1 MLESLRPISLRFSHL
16 RAVARPGVLFAITVF
31 AFASVSSAQHNSAA
45 VAKPA
50 GSQKGI
56 VDFRPSEAENS
67 VPEIFRQGP
76 SRFQW
81 ELKPIRTATRHHVWA
96 LRFPSP
102 LPGDVPANNIV
113 HAEYFLP
120 ASPPPEG
127 GKYPAAVVLHI
138 LGADFPL
145 SRFMAAR
152 LADHGV
158 AALFVQLPYYGKRK
172 PQDQPEVRFLSGDMN
187 RSVAAFRQG
196 VLDIRRAIAWLA
208 SRPEVDATKIHATG
222 ISLGGIMAA
231 LATSIDPMASGGV
244 FVLAGGGLADI
255 LWNLPEKEARVYR
268 EAWQKSGRTFDDLR
282 ALVDPFDPLTYA
294 ARLRGKR
301 VKMIVAKVDEVVPA
315 RSGEALWKAAGEP
328 EIVRYDAGHY
338 SAAAFLLPAMRETI
352 EFIVRSKP
360 AQTP

>member
-1 MLESLRPISLRFSHL
+1 MCEPNLTIPRLKSCRVHQLRLTISCLW
-16 RAVARPGVLFAITVF
+16 LFA
-31 AFASVSSAQHNSAA
+31 AFSVTPAQPNSAKAPKPSA
-45 VAKPA
+45 V
-50 GSQKGI
+50 QKGI
-56 VDFRPSEAENS
+56 VNFIPSDSENL

-102 LPGDVPANNIV
+102 LPGEMAANNIV

-127 GKYPAAVVLHI
+127 GRYPAAVVLHI

-152 LADHGV
+152 LADNGI

-172 PQDQPEVRFLSGDMN
+172 PADQPEARFLSGDLN
-187 RSVAAFRQG
+187 RSVTAFRQG
-196 VLDIRRAIAWLA
+196 VLDIRRSIAWLA
-208 SRPEVDATKIHATG
+208 SRPEVDSKKIHATG
-222 ISLGGIMAA
+222 VSLGGIMAA
-231 LATSIDPMASGGV
+231 LATAIDPMASGGV

-268 EAWQKSGRTFDDLR
+268 EAWQKSGRTFEDLR
-282 ALVDPFDPLTYA
+282 GLVDPFDPLTYA
-294 ARLRGKR
+294 DRLRNKR
-301 VKMIVAKVDEVVPA
+301 VKMIVARVDEVVPA

-352 EFIVRSKP
+352 EFIARSK
-360 AQTP
+360 TPGSP

>member
-1 MLESLRPISLRFSHL
+1 MCEPNPTIPRNNFRLFIALSLVISCGTILGSFS
-16 RAVARPGVLFAITVF
+16 AV
-31 AFASVSSAQHNSAA
+31 SAQTSPS
-45 VAKPA
+45 VAPKPSPA
-50 GSQKGI
+50 QKGI
-56 VDFRPSEAENS
+56 VNFLPSDAETL

-102 LPGDVPANNIV
+102 LPGEVPANNIV

-120 ASPPPEG
+120 ANPPPEG
-127 GKYPAAVVLHI
+127 GRYPAAVVLHI

-152 LADHGV
+152 LADNGI

-172 PQDQPEVRFLSGDMN
+172 PADLPEVRFLSGDLN
-187 RSVAAFRQG
+187 RSVMAFRQG

-208 SRPEVDATKIHATG
+208 SRPEVDPKKIHATG

-231 LATSIDPMASGGV
+231 LATAIDPMASGGV

-255 LWNLPEKEARVYR
+255 LWNLPEKEARTYR
-268 EAWQKSGRTFDDLR
+268 EAWQKSGRTFDDLSR
-282 ALVDPFDPLTYA
+282 LVDPFDPLTYA
-294 ARLRGKR
+294 DRLRNKR

-338 SAAAFLLPAMRETI
+338 SAAAFILPAMRETI
-352 EFIVRSKP
+352 EFIARSK
-360 AQTP
+360 TP

>member
-1 MLESLRPISLRFSHL
+1 MREPIRTIRRHNSSGVTLRWLTLICVAFLASCPVTSAQPNSPAVPK
-16 RAVARPGVLFAITVF
+16 AVAT
-31 AFASVSSAQHNSAA
+31 
-45 VAKPA
+45 
-50 GSQKGI
+50 QKGI
-56 VDFRPSEAENS
+56 VNFLPSDAEKL
-67 VPEIFRQGP
+67 VPEIFRQGA

-102 LPGDVPANNIV
+102 LPGDVAANNIV

-127 GKYPAAVVLHI
+127 SRYPAAVVLHI

-152 LADHGV
+152 LADNGI

-172 PQDQPEVRFLSGDMN
+172 PADQPDVRFLSGDLT
-187 RSVAAFRQG
+187 RSVTAFRQG

-208 SRPEVDATKIHATG
+208 SRPEVDSTKIYATG
-222 ISLGGIMAA
+222 ISLGGIMAS
-231 LATSIDPMASGGV
+231 LATAIDPMASGGV

-255 LWNLPEKEARVYR
+255 LWNMPEKEARVYR
-268 EAWQKSGRTFDDLR
+268 EAWQKSGRTFENLR
-282 ALVDPFDPLTYA
+282 GLVDPFDPLTYA
-294 ARLRGKR
+294 DRLRGKR
-301 VKMIVAKVDEVVPA
+301 VKMILAKVDEVVPA

-338 SAAAFLLPAMRETI
+338 SAAAFILPAMRETI
-352 EFIVRSKP
+352 EFIARSR
-360 AQTP
+360 TPRTP

>member
-1 MLESLRPISLRFSHL
+1 MFESLRPIPRRISHL
-16 RAVARPGVLFAITVF
+16 GAGVRLGVPF
-31 AFASVSSAQHNSAA
+31 AFTFLALTPGSSAQQNSAA
-45 VAKPA
+45 VPKPA
-50 GSQKGI
+50 GVQKGI
-56 VDFRPSEAENS
+56 VDFRPSDAENH

-81 ELKPIRTATRHHVWA
+81 ELKPLRTATRHHVWA

-120 ASPPPEG
+120 ASPPPDG

-152 LADHGV
+152 LADQGV

-172 PQDQPEVRFLSGDMN
+172 PQDQPEARFLSGDMN
-187 RSVAAFRQG
+187 RSVTAFRQG

-244 FVLAGGGLADI
+244 FVLAGGGLAEQRIACDG
-255 LWNLPEKEARVYR
+255 
-268 EAWQKSGRTFDDLR
+268 GRH
-282 ALVDPFDPLTYA
+282 
-294 ARLRGKR
+294 
-301 VKMIVAKVDEVVPA
+301 
-315 RSGEALWKAAGEP
+315 RSGQSPCGERHDP
-328 EIVRYDAGHY
+328 DP
-338 SAAAFLLPAMRETI
+338 AAALLHLFTHDADPTSLLIPLFPRASNLHPSGLTRPFRTMQGGTGLNA
-352 EFIVRSKP
+352 K
-360 AQTP
+360 